1 MSRYDTYK
9 AGDDRKLEEQELG
22 FKGFNDRLRPD
33 QIQSGLLQKSENAR
47 LDLNGQ
53 WQSRKGVQN
62 RLSPFAVS
70 GTALRLPTE
79 DEVTAGTVTLL
90 SHSILTASA
99 ASDGSDGTITLTTG
113 SVHQEGI
120 ATRVGSTT
128 TAQIQFKNVNFSTM
142 TEIIVGTNI
151 VVSGATYSG
160 TGGSGAVNTTQ
171 SVTAIT
177 TTGNTSNDTLQF
189 TVSGLDAAVSGDAV
203 IITVAQ
209 NHNLAVG
216 DTIEVNDIAISG
228 GGGTVANVNGT
239 QTTITD
245 TTGNTIKYT
254 VEGITSAPTLTITDG
269 SSFGSSLVSGTTA
282 ETTVTDA
289 DASGGTVTRD
299 GTNMKIT
306 FDQNLATVFG
316 LKALSPITV
325 SGVTG
330 GGSASG
336 TGSSAPSDKVNG
348 DHFITSLSDAGGV
361 TNSVINITIAS
372 LDSSVAGTVVVKTAA
387 PKFAFTPQELT
398 TGTPPKFLPCAG
410 AVILNDSAV
419 SEVTCGCKFSDP
431 NETTEEEYILLASNA
446 KVVAFNTS
454 TLESFDMPLKSG
466 ETIPEDSSILQVF
479 DKVIIFRGG
488 QISLE
493 NDKFFSPFTISAA
506 SSSGTTRTITTFG
519 NHGLQTGDSV
529 DISGVTATETYI
541 GQYQITRTG
550 ATTFT
555 YTATGSG
562 SSATTLSDAKVSPT
576 FLLVPNGAFTQPVKL
591 SATGFVITNGVAT
604 ATVSNTLSKGD
615 TVVLTVAGSST
626 LTAFTEFTV
635 SEATTSLF
643 KFFVNS
649 SDVTNQNDVIFTQ
662 KVSEGLGFT
671 HSPAPNFG
679 AYHNKRLVVP
689 YNFEITGSS
698 GSATITDRNIKDEVL
713 ISDILDSDTFDQIF
727 SQFRFNAGGADFVVG
742 FQSFANDQ
750 LIIFNRNSIHT
761 VNNTVNLVSST
772 VKQVTDE
779 VGCIARGSIEQ
790 IGSEILFLS
799 DNGVYGIS
807 FVDEYNLRGTALP
820 LSESIN
826 KTIQRI
832 NKAHADK
839 AVSAYFDNRYYLAV
853 ALDDAIENNAVIIY
867 NFLNKQWES
876 IDTYGNGTTTFDIL
890 DLIVAGKGTNRA
902 VYAINKQGGIHQLD
916 VNESGQDAIISTL
929 GQETATAVEVDA
941 KARTRQFTIGSIDR
955 KKWNDFEIHAESGIT
970 YPTDFSIVANTE
982 NIDEE
987 NINLNS
993 LKSLNGGSNLAA
1005 EEDVAIRGR
1014 IGNKRAY
1021 GLDIEITRVTGRP
1034 KLRAVK
1040 VSGVETFRSTNKA
1053 I

>member
-79 DEVTAGTVTLL
+79 DEVTAGTIMLL
-90 SHSILTASA
+90 PHTITAATAS
-99 ASDGSDGTITLTTG
+99 SGTITLTT
-113 SVHQEGI
+113 
-120 ATRVGSTT
+120 
-128 TAQIQFKNVNFSTM
+128 AQ
-142 TEIIVGTNI
+142 
-151 VVSGATYSG
+151 A
-160 TGGSGAVNTTQ
+160 
-171 SVTAIT
+171 
-177 TTGNTSNDTLQF
+177 
-189 TVSGLDAAVSGDAV
+189 
-203 IITVAQ
+203 
-209 NHNLAVG
+209 HNLSVG
-216 DTIEVNDIAISG
+216 DTIEVNDIVSNG
-228 GGGTVANVNGT
+228 DDVNGS
-239 QTTITD
+239 QTLIAG
-245 TTGNTIKYT
+245 TTGSTLKYT
-254 VEGITSAPTLTITDG
+254 VGSSSPTLTVTEG
-269 SSFGSSLVSGTTA
+269 ANLVLGT
-282 ETTVTDA
+282 
-289 DASGGTVTRD
+289 S
-299 GTNMKIT
+299 
-306 FDQNLATVFG
+306 
-316 LKALSPITV
+316 
-325 SGVTG
+325 
-330 GGSASG
+330 
-336 TGSSAPSDKVNG
+336 
-348 DHFITSLSDAGGV
+348 
-361 TNSVINITIAS
+361 TIQ
-372 LDSSVAGTVVVKTAA
+372 
-387 PKFAFTPQELT
+387 FTPQDLT

-419 SEVTCGCKFSDP
+419 SEVTCACKFSDP
-431 NETTEEEYILLASNA
+431 NETTDEEYILLASNA

-479 DKVIIFRGG
+479 NKVIIFRGG

-493 NDKFFSPFTISAA
+493 NDKFFSPFTISKATRGDVD
-506 SSSGTTRTITTFG
+506 SSGDAATVARITTFA
-519 NHGLQTGDSV
+519 NHGLETGDSV
-529 DISGVTATETYI
+529 DISGLTGTTSPL
-541 GQYQITRTG
+541 GQFAITKISDKV
-550 ATTFT
+550 FT
-555 YTATGSG
+555 YSIGSG
-562 SSATTLSDAKVSPT
+562 SGSETYTLSDAKVSPT
-576 FLLVPNGAFTQPVKL
+576 FLLVPNGSFTQRL
-591 SATGFVITNGVAT
+591 ELDITDLDYADGIAT
-604 ATVSNTLSKGD
+604 ATVSSTSSLKNGTDLKVVTVESSGFTVGD
-615 TVVLTVAGSST
+615 IV
-626 LTAFTEFTV
+626 TV
-635 SEATTSLF
+635 SEVLTSTTFTFITDKANDTNKSMH
-643 KFFVNS
+643 
-649 SDVTNQNDVIFTQ
+649 VTLPI
-662 KVSEGLGFT
+662 SEGLGFT

-727 SQFRFNAGGADFVVG
+727 SQFRFNAGGADFIVG

-761 VNNTVNLVSST
+761 ANNTVNLVSST

-853 ALDDAIENNAVIIY
+853 ALDDSTENNAVIIY
-867 NFLNKQWES
+867 NFLNKHWES

-955 KKWNDFEIHAESGIT
+955 KKWNDFEIHAESGVT

-993 LKSLNGGSNLAA
+993 LKSLNGGANLAA

>member
-79 DEVTAGTVTLL
+79 DEVTAGTIMLL
-90 SHSILTASA
+90 PHTITAATAS
-99 ASDGSDGTITLTTG
+99 SGTITLTT
-113 SVHQEGI
+113 
-120 ATRVGSTT
+120 
-128 TAQIQFKNVNFSTM
+128 AQ
-142 TEIIVGTNI
+142 
-151 VVSGATYSG
+151 A
-160 TGGSGAVNTTQ
+160 
-171 SVTAIT
+171 
-177 TTGNTSNDTLQF
+177 
-189 TVSGLDAAVSGDAV
+189 
-203 IITVAQ
+203 
-209 NHNLAVG
+209 HNLSVG
-216 DTIEVNDIAISG
+216 DTIEVNDIVSNG
-228 GGGTVANVNGT
+228 DDVNGS
-239 QTTITD
+239 QTLIAG
-245 TTGNTIKYT
+245 TTGSTLKYT
-254 VEGITSAPTLTITDG
+254 VGSSSPTLTVTEGANLGITTSTG
-269 SSFGSSLVSGTTA
+269 PQF
-282 ETTVTDA
+282 
-289 DASGGTVTRD
+289 
-299 GTNMKIT
+299 
-306 FDQNLATVFG
+306 
-316 LKALSPITV
+316 SP
-325 SGVTG
+325 
-330 GGSASG
+330 
-336 TGSSAPSDKVNG
+336 
-348 DHFITSLSDAGGV
+348 
-361 TNSVINITIAS
+361 
-372 LDSSVAGTVVVKTAA
+372 LD
-387 PKFAFTPQELT
+387 LT

-431 NETTEEEYILLASNA
+431 NETTDEEFILLASNA

-479 DKVIIFRGG
+479 NKVIIFRGG

-576 FLLVPNGAFTQPVKL
+576 FLLVPNGDFTQPVKL
-591 SATGFVITNGVAT
+591 AATGFVITNGVAT

-649 SDVTNQNDVIFTQ
+649 SDVTNQTDVIFTQ

-727 SQFRFNAGGADFVVG
+727 SQFRFNAGGADFIVG

-853 ALDDAIENNAVIIY
+853 ALDDSTENNAVIIY

-929 GQETATAVEVDA
+929 GQETATAIEVAA

-955 KKWNDFEIHAESGIT
+955 KKWNDFEIHAESGVT

-987 NINLNS
+987 NISLNS

>member
-1 MSRYDTYK
+1 
-9 AGDDRKLEEQELG
+9 
-22 FKGFNDRLRPD
+22 
-33 QIQSGLLQKSENAR
+33 
-47 LDLNGQ
+47 
-53 WQSRKGVQN
+53 
-62 RLSPFAVS
+62 
-70 GTALRLPTE
+70 
-79 DEVTAGTVTLL
+79 
-90 SHSILTASA
+90 
-99 ASDGSDGTITLTTG
+99 
-113 SVHQEGI
+113 
-120 ATRVGSTT
+120 
-128 TAQIQFKNVNFSTM
+128 
-142 TEIIVGTNI
+142 
-151 VVSGATYSG
+151 
-160 TGGSGAVNTTQ
+160 
-171 SVTAIT
+171 
-177 TTGNTSNDTLQF
+177 
-189 TVSGLDAAVSGDAV
+189 
-203 IITVAQ
+203 
-209 NHNLAVG
+209 
-216 DTIEVNDIAISG
+216 
-228 GGGTVANVNGT
+228 
-239 QTTITD
+239 
-245 TTGNTIKYT
+245 
-254 VEGITSAPTLTITDG
+254 
-269 SSFGSSLVSGTTA
+269 
-282 ETTVTDA
+282 
-289 DASGGTVTRD
+289 
-299 GTNMKIT
+299 
-306 FDQNLATVFG
+306 
-316 LKALSPITV
+316 
-325 SGVTG
+325 
-330 GGSASG
+330 
-336 TGSSAPSDKVNG
+336 
-348 DHFITSLSDAGGV
+348 
-361 TNSVINITIAS
+361 
-372 LDSSVAGTVVVKTAA
+372 
-387 PKFAFTPQELT
+387 
-398 TGTPPKFLPCAG
+398 
-410 AVILNDSAV
+410 
-419 SEVTCGCKFSDP
+419 
-431 NETTEEEYILLASNA
+431 
-446 KVVAFNTS
+446 
-454 TLESFDMPLKSG
+454 
-466 ETIPEDSSILQVF
+466 
-479 DKVIIFRGG
+479 
-488 QISLE
+488 
-493 NDKFFSPFTISAA
+493 
-506 SSSGTTRTITTFG
+506 
-519 NHGLQTGDSV
+519 LQTGDSV

-576 FLLVPNGAFTQPVKL
+576 FLLVPNGDFTQPVKL
-591 SATGFVITNGVAT
+591 AATGFVITNGVAT

-649 SDVTNQNDVIFTQ
+649 SDVTNQTDVIFTQ

-727 SQFRFNAGGADFVVG
+727 SQFRFNAGGADFIVG

-853 ALDDAIENNAVIIY
+853 ALDDSTENNAVIIY

-929 GQETATAVEVDA
+929 GQETATAIEVAA

-955 KKWNDFEIHAESGIT
+955 KKWNDFEIHAESGVT

-987 NINLNS
+987 NISLNS

>member
-79 DEVTAGTVTLL
+79 DEITAGEIMLL
-90 SHSILTASA
+90 SHTVSA
-99 ASDGSDGTITLTTG
+99 ATHSGGVVTLTTYN
-113 SVHQEGI
+113 E
-120 ATRVGSTT
+120 ATS
-128 TAQIQFKNVNFSTM
+128 
-142 TEIIVGTNI
+142 
-151 VVSGATYSG
+151 
-160 TGGSGAVNTTQ
+160 AVDDHHL
-171 SVTAIT
+171 S
-177 TTGNTSNDTLQF
+177 
-189 TVSGLDAAVSGDAV
+189 
-203 IITVAQ
+203 
-209 NHNLAVG
+209 VG
-216 DTIEVNDIAISG
+216 DTIQVNDIVSDDS
-228 GGGTVANVNGT
+228 NPDLVNGT
-239 QTTITD
+239 FTIASVP
-245 TTGNTIKYT
+245 TGSTLTYA
-254 VEGITSAPTLTITDG
+254 VSGSSTLTISNGANMIATGGTDVTADSYSR
-269 SSFGSSLVSGTTA
+269 SSTTLTINETAHGLSNGTAITISGLSVSSGTNPNGDRFISNVSTNSFDVVVSGLAATPI
-282 ETTVTDA
+282 
-289 DASGGTVTRD
+289 GTLVYNHGKSR
-299 GTNMKIT
+299 
-306 FDQNLATVFG
+306 F
-316 LKALSPITV
+316 S
-325 SGVTG
+325 
-330 GGSASG
+330 
-336 TGSSAPSDKVNG
+336 
-348 DHFITSLSDAGGV
+348 
-361 TNSVINITIAS
+361 
-372 LDSSVAGTVVVKTAA
+372 
-387 PKFAFTPQELT
+387 FTPQELT
-398 TGTPPKFLPCAG
+398 TGTPPKFLPCGG

-419 SEVTCGCKFSDP
+419 SEVTCACKFSDP
-431 NETTEEEYILLASNA
+431 NETTDEEFILLASNA

-466 ETIPEDSSILQVF
+466 ETIPEDSTILQVF
-479 DKVIIFRGG
+479 NKVIIFRGG

-493 NDKFFSPFTISAA
+493 NDKFFSPFTISKATRGDVD
-506 SSSGTTRTITTFG
+506 SSGDAATVARITTFA
-519 NHGLQTGDSV
+519 NHGLETGDSV
-529 DISGVTATETYI
+529 DISGLTGTTSPL
-541 GQYQITRTG
+541 GQFAITKISDKV
-550 ATTFT
+550 FT
-555 YTATGSG
+555 YSIGSG
-562 SSATTLSDAKVSPT
+562 SGSETYTLSDAKVSPT
-576 FLLVPNGAFTQPVKL
+576 FLLVPNGSFTQRL
-591 SATGFVITNGVAT
+591 ELDITDLDYADGIAT
-604 ATVSNTLSKGD
+604 ATVSSTSSLKNGTDLKVVTVESSGFTVGD
-615 TVVLTVAGSST
+615 IV
-626 LTAFTEFTV
+626 TV
-635 SEATTSLF
+635 SEVLTSTTFTFITDKANDTNKSMH
-643 KFFVNS
+643 
-649 SDVTNQNDVIFTQ
+649 VTLPI
-662 KVSEGLGFT
+662 SEGLGFT

-727 SQFRFNAGGADFVVG
+727 SQFRFNAGGADFIVG

-853 ALDDAIENNAVIIY
+853 PLLNEDGSGSETITENNAVIIY
-867 NFLNKQWES
+867 NFLNKHWES

-955 KKWNDFEIHAESGIT
+955 KKWNDFEIHAESGVT

-987 NINLNS
+987 NISLNS

>member
-1 MSRYDTYK
+1 MSRYDTYTRF
-9 AGDDRKLEEQELG
+9 DDRKLEEQEIG

-33 QIQSGLLQKSENAR
+33 QIASGLLQKSENAR

-70 GTALRLPTE
+70 GTSLRLPTE
-79 DEVTAGTVTLL
+79 GEITAGTIMLL
-90 SHSILTASA
+90 PHTITNATAS
-99 ASDGSDGTITLTTG
+99 SGTITLTT
-113 SVHQEGI
+113 
-120 ATRVGSTT
+120 
-128 TAQIQFKNVNFSTM
+128 AQ
-142 TEIIVGTNI
+142 
-151 VVSGATYSG
+151 A
-160 TGGSGAVNTTQ
+160 
-171 SVTAIT
+171 
-177 TTGNTSNDTLQF
+177 
-189 TVSGLDAAVSGDAV
+189 
-203 IITVAQ
+203 
-209 NHNLAVG
+209 HNLSVG
-216 DTIEVNDIAISG
+216 DTIEVNDIVSDG
-228 GGGTVANVNGT
+228 DDVNGS
-239 QTTITD
+239 QTLIAG
-245 TTGNTIKYT
+245 TTGSTLKYT
-254 VEGITSAPTLTITDG
+254 VGSSSPTLTVTEG
-269 SSFGSSLVSGTTA
+269 SNLVNSVPSTYS
-282 ETTVTDA
+282 ETTVTDS
-289 DASGGTVTRD
+289 DGSGGTVGRS
-299 GTNMKIT
+299 GTTLTIT
-306 FDQNLATVFG
+306 FDQNVATAFG
-316 LKALSPITV
+316 LKAGTPITV

-330 GGSASG
+330 GGTASG
-336 TGSSAPSDKVNG
+336 TGSSNPSNKVNG
-348 DHFITSLSDAGGV
+348 DHFITSLTDNGGV
-361 TNSVINITIAS
+361 TNGIINITISDLDAS
-372 LDSSVAGTVVVKTAA
+372 VSGTVVVKTD
-387 PKFAFTPQELT
+387 KGLFSFTPQELT

-419 SEVTCGCKFSDP
+419 SEVTCACKFSDP
-431 NETTEEEYILLASNA
+431 NETTDEEFILLASNA

-454 TLESFDMPLKSG
+454 TLESFDIPLKSG
-466 ETIPEDSSILQVF
+466 ETIPLDSSIIQVF
-479 DKVIIFRGG
+479 NKVIIFRGG

-493 NDKFFSPFTISAA
+493 NDKFFSPLTISAA

-550 ATTFT
+550 DTTFT

-562 SSATTLSDAKVSPT
+562 SSSTTLSDAKVSPT
-576 FLLVPNGAFTQPVKL
+576 FFLVPNGVFTQPLQINTSAKDCAFINDIFTFHTSQSFIVGQKIICTVNTNSGL
-591 SATGFVITNGVAT
+591 QESKASGDVDRASFIINKVFTDSAAVGGGASSSPGLVRVGTTVTVTTASSHGLEINQPITIASSGTSEFNGNNVVASVPSASSFTIELASAAGSDDTTGSATITPQAGVSFLVKENNINNIKTQAEVR
-604 ATVSNTLSKGD
+604 AASPS
-615 TVVLTVAGSST
+615 
-626 LTAFTEFTV
+626 FT
-635 SEATTSLF
+635 
-643 KFFVNS
+643 K
-649 SDVTNQNDVIFTQ
+649 

-689 YNFEITGSS
+689 YNFEITGTTGSS
-698 GSATITDRNIKDEVL
+698 VITDRNIKDEVL

-853 ALDDAIENNAVIIY
+853 ALDNAIENNAVIIY

-876 IDTYGNGTTTFDIL
+876 VDTFGDTNTTFDIL

-916 VNESGQDAIISTL
+916 VNENGQDAIISTL
-929 GQETATAVEVDA
+929 GATTATAVEVDA

-955 KKWNDFEIHAESGIT
+955 KKWNDFEIHAESGVT
-970 YPTDFSIVANTE
+970 FPTDFSIVANTE

-987 NINLNS
+987 NISLNS
-993 LKSLNGGSNLAA
+993 LKSLNGGVNLAA

-1040 VSGVETFRSTNKA
+1040 VSGVETFRSTNRA
-1053 I
+1053 E